1 MQNTVTTDTLKANYI
16 YAMEVIKSTA
26 DEFSSMKYHIVR
38 NLQTLGGRQGIVLG
52 RDDNEELV
60 TLIDIKTSTDLRSAL
75 VFLSDYISNADTKTI
90 KLSEKKIEAAY
101 QALDYLQGILPRFSE
116 LLVSRIACRRFIKS
130 VKHIQKEQ
138 SIPNSTMA
146 TVIQTFTPDAVSRLG
161 LDERGRVEDVLRS
174 SVRNFYK
181 TRLRNLKDEEFEI
194 LEEMEEVINYVMERG
209 FTRELNDWSRDILDY
224 IKDLYT
230 FADCYVEDGR
240 ISNGL
245 RNRVDVLYDLNEK
258 RHEKQEQI
266 KLCEQDL
273 RMYDAE
279 LVAAGF
285 KVRDCF

>member
-1 MQNTVTTDTLKANYI
+1 MQNTVTTDTLKTNYI

-26 DEFSSMKYHIVR
+26 DEFSSMKYHIVK

-101 QALDYLQGILPRFSE
+101 QSLDYLQGILPRFSE
-116 LLVSRIACRRFIKS
+116 LLVSRIACKRFIKS
-130 VKHIQKEQ
+130 VKHVQKEQ

-146 TVIQTFTPDAVSRLG
+146 KVIQAFTPDAVARLG

-224 IKDLYT
+224 IKDLHT

>member
-1 MQNTVTTDTLKANYI
+1 MQNTVTTDTLKTNYI
-16 YAMEVIKSTA
+16 YAMEVIKSTT
-26 DEFSSMKYHIVR
+26 DEFSSMKYHIVK

-52 RDDNEELV
+52 RDANEELV
-60 TLIDIKTSTDLRSAL
+60 TLIDIKSSTDLRSAL

-90 KLSEKKIEAAY
+90 KLSEKKVEAAY

-116 LLVSRIACRRFIKS
+116 LLISRIACKRFIKS
-130 VKHIQKEQ
+130 VKHVQKEQ

-146 TVIQTFTPDAVSRLG
+146 TVIQTFTPDAVARLG

-230 FADCYVEDGR
+230 FADYYVEDGR
-240 ISNGL
+240 VSNGL

-266 KLCEQDL
+266 KLCEQEL

>member
-1 MQNTVTTDTLKANYI
+1 M
-16 YAMEVIKSTA
+16 
-26 DEFSSMKYHIVR
+26 
-38 NLQTLGGRQGIVLG
+38 
-52 RDDNEELV
+52 
-60 TLIDIKTSTDLRSAL
+60 
-75 VFLSDYISNADTKTI
+75 
-90 KLSEKKIEAAY
+90 
-101 QALDYLQGILPRFSE
+101 
-116 LLVSRIACRRFIKS
+116 VSRIACKRFIKS
-130 VKHIQKEQ
+130 VKHVQKEQ

-146 TVIQTFTPDAVSRLG
+146 KVIQAFTPDAVARLG